1 MLFPISLKLKCLKS
15 KLQLSAL
22 MEFARGHVL
31 SICVKQHSIIDL
43 LTYEIIFMIFFLKY
57 MKASY
62 NSIILY
68 DLFNK
73 NLFQK
78 SKERVKEVGG
88 KRSKKA
94 SRVCFVMVKVYSP
107 KDKLM

>member
-1 MLFPISLKLKCLKS
+1 MLFPISLKLKCPKS

-22 MEFARGHVL
+22 RELGRGHVL

-43 LTYEIIFMIFFLKY
+43 LTYEVIFMIFFLKY

-62 NSIILY
+62 NYIILY

-73 NLFQK
+73 NLLQK
-78 SKERVKEVGG
+78 SKKRVKEQG
-88 KRSKKA
+88 RKA
-94 SRVCFVMVKVYSP
+94 RMPVECI
-107 KDKLM
+107 L